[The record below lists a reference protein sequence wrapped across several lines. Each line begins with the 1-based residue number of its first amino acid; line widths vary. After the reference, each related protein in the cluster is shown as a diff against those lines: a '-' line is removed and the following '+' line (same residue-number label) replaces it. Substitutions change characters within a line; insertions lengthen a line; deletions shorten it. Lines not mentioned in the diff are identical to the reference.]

1 MTRRRGSGYQSL
13 GGETNYQNPFHNY
26 FCIPLSTDRIA
37 VQLPLA
43 SKKLLAMYYYEN
55 LPISGI
61 AACFNLPAW
70 RIYEILRQTVGLL
83 GNDLLKVI
91 SRKRK

>member
-1 MTRRRGSGYQSL
+1 MIVNGTKDPVGTAL
-13 GGETNYQNPFHNY
+13 GGAHAATRSY